1 MLVFLFRRLLLAI
14 PVVLLVTV
22 MVFSLLHMLPGDPAT
37 VILGQEAT
45 PEAVEALREE
55 LGLNKPIILQYLNW
69 LGGVLQGNL
78 GRSLVDHTP
87 VSDLILQRLPA
98 TLELTIG
105 TFIVA
110 ILIAVPTGILSATR
124 PGSWA
129 DYLSTTFALG
139 GMSIPHFWLGMMFI
153 VLFAVRLGWLPAS
166 GYVPFFENPV
176 ANLAAMIMPMV
187 ATGLR
192 ESAILMRMIRSSLL
206 EVMQADYI
214 RTAYSKGLKDRA
226 VILHHAFKN
235 ALVPVVTTS
244 GLIVAG
250 LLGGLVITESI
261 FSIPGFG
268 RLIVESIYN
277 RDFVTVQGAILVSA
291 LLVVVVNLVV
301 DLLYAVIDPRIKV
314 GKGADV

>member
-1 MLVFLFRRLLLAI
+1 MAYVIRRLLLSI
-14 PVVLLVTV
+14 PVLLLVTIL
-22 MVFSLLHMLPGDPAT
+22 VFSLLHLLPGDPAT

-55 LGLNKPIILQYLNW
+55 LGLNKPLVVQYLDW
-69 LGGVLQGNL
+69 LGGVLQGDL
-78 GRSLVDHTP
+78 GKSLVDRSP
-87 VSDLILQRLPA
+87 VSELILQRLPA
-98 TLELTIG
+98 TLELTVG
-105 TFIVA
+105 TFVVA
-110 ILIAVPTGILSATR
+110 LLIAVPAGIWSATR
-124 PGSWA
+124 PGKA
-129 DYLSTTFALG
+129 IDYASTIFALG

-153 VLFAVRLGWLPAS
+153 VFFSVKLGWLPAS
-166 GYVPFFENPV
+166 GYVPFSQDPL

-192 ESAILMRMIRSSLL
+192 ESAILMRMLRSSLL
-206 EVMQADYI
+206 EVTNADYI
-214 RTAYSKGLKDRA
+214 RTAYSKGLRERT
-226 VILHHAFKN
+226 VILRHALKN

-268 RLIVESIYN
+268 KLIVESIFT

-291 LLVVVVNLVV
+291 LMVVLVNLLV
-301 DLLYAVIDPRIKV
+301 DILYALIDPRIKV
-314 GKGADV
+314 GKGAEA